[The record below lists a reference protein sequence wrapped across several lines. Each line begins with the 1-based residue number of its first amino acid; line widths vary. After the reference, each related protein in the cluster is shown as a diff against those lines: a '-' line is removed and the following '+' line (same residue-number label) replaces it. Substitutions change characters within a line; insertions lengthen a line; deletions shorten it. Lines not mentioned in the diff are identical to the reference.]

1 MKSKMFI
8 KKVLRNFDKLIGSST
23 GLHKNLEKTRREF
36 EVLPSHPD
44 KVIID
49 MNTYEEMT
57 NCIQQLTK
65 TDLYIDKN
73 LS

>member
-1 MKSKMFI
+1 MFI
-8 KKVLRNFDKLIGSST
+8 KKVLRNFDKLIGNSN
-23 GLHKNLEKTRREF
+23 GLHKTLAKSRKEF

-57 NCIQQLTK
+57 NVI
-65 TDLYIDKN
+65 
-73 LS
+73 